1 MINSFLFNWNKKMS
15 TGKWVKMLYK
25 GRKSVFYGVGSRLR
39 LKKNT
44 KKCTSIHSSI
54 LFHPASHLGYFRE
67 DANQTGLRLMAMVL
81 SQSFQFWKHIH
92 KNVFWASFWEVR
104 GRLQD
109 SGGRTSLNGDWSAI
123 CFSLFCISPPP
134 RCQFCLSRASAL
146 WSALPCS
153 YSLERAWL
161 ELPRLAMITNTGARG
176 RQLWA
181 RTLICHSL
189 KSLFS
194 LMVSIQRIAQRRWHW
209 LLTYSECGRL
219 HKWCLNCSSR
229 TIWVWLETAK

>member
-1 MINSFLFNWNKKMS
+1 MQIKLASDSWQWYCLSLSSSESTSTKTFFEHRTVRSQRKTPRQWGKNEFEWWLISNLFQS
-15 TGKWVKMLYK
+15 LLY
-25 GRKSVFYGVGSRLR
+25 L
-39 LKKNT
+39 
-44 KKCTSIHSSI
+44 
-54 LFHPASHLGYFRE
+54 P
-67 DANQTGLRLMAMVL
+67 
-81 SQSFQFWKHIH
+81 
-92 KNVFWASFWEVR
+92 
-104 GRLQD
+104 
-109 SGGRTSLNGDWSAI
+109 
-123 CFSLFCISPPP
+123 PPP

-189 KSLFS
+189 KSLFF